1 MLTVVKKEL
10 KYLFAN
16 LKCSLKASKTYKLN
30 FILDTIFMFINNSA
44 FLIFWI
50 VIINT
55 SGGDA
60 NGIVISD
67 IMHLWG
73 IPVISYGVAYF
84 LFEGA
89 CSINTLFVNGTMDT
103 YLLQPKHPLISIIT
117 SKCRFSAFGDIVY
130 GLVMVILA
138 SNFDVLSIIASI
150 ILGILGS
157 FIYISIEVIIRSLSV
172 FLGDTENLA
181 ERYIY
186 TLFVNFSTYPEKIYP
201 QALKIILYL
210 IIPSAY
216 ISFVPI
222 RIVTDFNIISLV
234 AFLFVVI
241 ILPIIAF
248 AVFNKAVKYYES
260 GNNMLLRE

>member
-1 MLTVVKKEL
+1 MLMEVKKNL

-30 FILDTIFMFINNSA
+30 FLLDTIFMFVNNSA
-44 FLIFWI
+44 FLVFWA

-55 SGGDA
+55 RGGDA
-60 NGIVISD
+60 NGIVMKD

-89 CSINTLFVNGTMDT
+89 CSINTLFINGTMDT

-117 SKCRFSAFGDIVY
+117 SKCRFSAFGDIIY
-130 GLVMVILA
+130 GIVMVIFA
-138 SNFDVLSIIASI
+138 TNFDIFKILISI

-157 FIYISIEVIIRSLSV
+157 LIYTSLEVIVRSLSA
-172 FLGDTENLA
+172 FLGDTESLA

-186 TLFVNFSTYPEKIYP
+186 NLFLNFSTYPEKIYP
-201 QALKIILYL
+201 KVLKILLYG

-222 RIVTDFNIISLV
+222 RIITDFNVISLL
-234 AFLFVVI
+234 AFLFVVT

-248 AVFNKAVKYYES
+248 IVFNKSLKHYES